1 MKLGYITSEAGY
13 RVLMLV
19 GMLIEIF
26 LIALLVVRR

>member
-1 MKLGYITSEAGY
+1 MRAWIEREYKM
-13 RVLMLV
+13 LMLA